1 MTKSNQ
7 INGDLFVLGWNYNT
21 PYYQSRKA
29 ILRAQAPMTNLI
41 KNDRDKKMQVILYK
55 LVPVKT
61 MNSDEYIEEV
71 KNKTLYSVEEQ
82 NV

>member
-1 MTKSNQ
+1 MTQANQ
-7 INGDLFVLGWNYNT
+7 IDNDLFVLGFKYNT

-29 ILRAQAPMTNLI
+29 TLRAQAPMTNLI

-61 MNSDEYIEEV
+61 MNSDEYLKEV
-71 KNKTLYSVEEQ
+71 ANKTLYSVED
-82 NV
+82 